1 MARKL
6 WADTNVIIRIIT
18 GDPAA
23 MAQEA
28 EEMIQKVEKGDL
40 VLRLSVLVVAECC
53 WVLESYYE
61 AQALDIS
68 DALLKFTNAIGV
80 ETEEKPVVQQAL
92 LDFSAKK
99 VDFVDAYIAAHAKAN
114 PPEDVVTWDK
124 HYQRLDIRHDRP
136 RNW

>member
-1 MARKL
+1 MARRL
-6 WADTNVIIRIIT
+6 WVDTNVIIRIIT
-18 GDPAA
+18 GDPKA

-28 EEMIQKVEKGDL
+28 EEMIQKVEKGKL
-40 VLRLSVLVVAECC
+40 VLRLSALVVAECC
-53 WVLESYYE
+53 WLLESYYE
-61 AQALDIS
+61 ARPQDIS

-80 ETEEKPVVQQAL
+80 ETEEKSVVQQAL

-114 PPEDVVTWDK
+114 PPEDLVTWDK
-124 HYQRLDIRHDRP
+124 HYKQLDISHDRP

>member
-1 MARKL
+1 MARRL
-6 WADTNVIIRIIT
+6 WLDTNVIIRIIT
-18 GDPAA
+18 GDPQE

-28 EEMIQKVEKGDL
+28 EDMILKVEMGEL
-40 VLRLSVLVVAECC
+40 VLRLSAIVVAECC
-53 WVLESYYE
+53 WVLESFYE
-61 AQALDIS
+61 AQPTDIS
-68 DALLKFTNAIGV
+68 DTLLKFTNAIGV

-124 HYQRLDIRHDRP
+124 HYNRLDISHDRP
-136 RNW
+136 GN